1 MATVDPAGRLGVPG
15 PDTVPEYL
23 KQGTDQQGE
32 GQGADSVRP
41 SERSTAHQ
49 DGDLEAGAGGPNTKT
64 SVDKRRHKPVT
75 HTGSPSGPQLEHRA
89 EGHEDGRCDHQQR
102 PDRCRGRWLDHGH

>member
-1 MATVDPAGRLGVPG
+1 MATVDPAGQFGVPG

-41 SERSTAHQ
+41 PECSTAHQ
-49 DGDLEAGAGGPNTKT
+49 DADLKPGPGGPNTKA
-64 SVDKRRHKPVT
+64 SIDKRRHKPVPYAR
-75 HTGSPSGPQLEHRA
+75 SQSGPQIEHRA
-89 EGHEDGRCDHQQR
+89 EGDEDGRCDHQ
-102 PDRCRGRWLDHGH
+102 

>member
-32 GQGADSVRP
+32 GQGADSVQP
-41 SERSTAHQ
+41 PEFQTM
-49 DGDLEAGAGGPNTKT
+49 
-64 SVDKRRHKPVT
+64 
-75 HTGSPSGPQLEHRA
+75 PQ
-89 EGHEDGRCDHQQR
+89 
-102 PDRCRGRWLDHGH
+102 